1 MKARKKDTPA
11 GGRKKYVWETLLFLA
26 VMVLTLRFCFSGQKP
41 QEIWAAVKSMRG
53 MSLAGAVALGLF
65 FVCME
70 GTIIRILLGAA
81 GGKSGLLTCIS
92 YSFLGFFYSGITPS
106 ATGGQPMQL
115 YEMKRDGNSV
125 SSSTVVLMVTA
136 VCYKLVLVCIGTFL
150 LIFQGKMLRQYL
162 GGYFGL
168 YLLGLFLNL
177 AITLVVTGMIV
188 LPQWIIAGANIF
200 DRLFVKLNLWKAS
213 ESAGRQEKVRCFVQ
227 EYHRAVLFLKEHP
240 GRFLPAAFVPD

>member
-11 GGRKKYVWETLLFLA
+11 GGRKNYFLETLLFLA

-115 YEMKRDGNSV
+115 YEMKKDGNSV

-136 VCYKLVLVCIGTFL
+136 VCYKLVL
-150 LIFQGKMLRQYL
+150 
-162 GGYFGL
+162 GL
-168 YLLGLFLNL
+168 YRYISADFSGENAA
-177 AITLVVTGMIV
+177 AISWRIFRSVSS
-188 LPQWIIAGANIF
+188 GAVF
-200 DRLFVKLNLWKAS
+200 
-213 ESAGRQEKVRCFVQ
+213 ESGDHVRRDWNDC
-227 EYHRAVLFLKEHP
+227 
-240 GRFLPAAFVPD
+240 PAAMDNRRGKYF

>member
-1 MKARKKDTPA
+1 MKVRKKDTPA

-92 YSFLGFFYSGITPS
+92 YSFLGFFYSWNHTV
-106 ATGGQPMQL
+106 
-115 YEMKRDGNSV
+115 RDRR
-125 SSSTVVLMVTA
+125 TA
-136 VCYKLVLVCIGTFL
+136 
-150 LIFQGKMLRQYL
+150 
-162 GGYFGL
+162 
-168 YLLGLFLNL
+168 
-177 AITLVVTGMIV
+177 
-188 LPQWIIAGANIF
+188 
-200 DRLFVKLNLWKAS
+200 D
-213 ESAGRQEKVRCFVQ
+213 
-227 EYHRAVLFLKEHP
+227 
-240 GRFLPAAFVPD
+240 AAL

>member
-11 GGRKKYVWETLLFLA
+11 GGRKNYFLETLLFLA

-115 YEMKRDGNSV
+115 YEMKKDGNSV

-150 LIFQGKMLRQYL
+150 LIFQGEMLRQYL

-188 LPQWIIAGANIF
+188 LPQWIIAWA
-200 DRLFVKLNLWKAS
+200 
-213 ESAGRQEKVRCFVQ
+213 
-227 EYHRAVLFLKEHP
+227 EYF
-240 GRFLPAAFVPD
+240 

>member
-1 MKARKKDTPA
+1 M
-11 GGRKKYVWETLLFLA
+11 A

-70 GTIIRILLGAA
+70 GTIMRILLGAA

-162 GGYFGL
+162 GRYFGL

-188 LPQWIIAGANIF
+188 LPQWIIAWADIF
-200 DRLFVKLNLWKAS
+200 D
-213 ESAGRQEKVRCFVQ
+213 
-227 EYHRAVLFLKEHP
+227 
-240 GRFLPAAFVPD
+240 